1 MHNLEKNK
9 LLLENEYSF
18 NNRIFELKIM
28 NQADDKTENLPT
40 GNDYTKLGKL
50 VRDTLQEV
58 DDLFPPK
65 SESVF
70 ETSIAKIYISK
81 NKIQKIDPDWKF
93 DSSSTLYVF
102 EILRLLDA
110 LDTKEIP
117 DLQHNAKV
125 CQRLFYRNRLM
136 TQINPSWKL
145 DIDSIRNFLY
155 PALKNVEKP
164 DDSSKEENQSKEDL
178 GNS

>member
-1 MHNLEKNK
+1 M
-9 LLLENEYSF
+9 S
-18 NNRIFELKIM
+18 
-28 NQADDKTENLPT
+28 QADDNIESLPIDT
-40 GNDYTKLGKL
+40 DSIKLEKL
-50 VRDTLQEV
+50 VKDTLQAV

-65 SESVF
+65 SESSF
-70 ETSIAKIYISK
+70 EVSIAKFYTLK
-81 NKIQKIDPDWKF
+81 NEIQKTDSDWKF
-93 DSSSTLYVF
+93 DNSSTLYVF

-125 CQRLFYRNRLM
+125 CQRLFYRNSLM
-136 TQINPSWKL
+136 RQINPSWKL
-145 DIDSIRNFLY
+145 DIDNIRNFLY
-155 PALKNVEKP
+155 PALRNVEKP

>member
-1 MHNLEKNK
+1 M
-9 LLLENEYSF
+9 S
-18 NNRIFELKIM
+18 
-28 NQADDKTENLPT
+28 QADNNTENLT
-40 GNDYTKLGKL
+40 IDIDSIKLRKL

-65 SESVF
+65 SESSF
-70 ETSIAKIYISK
+70 EASIAKFYTLKSE
-81 NKIQKIDPDWKF
+81 IQRIDPDWKF

-125 CQRLFYRNRLM
+125 CQRLFYRNSLM
-136 TQINPSWKL
+136 RQINPSWKL
-145 DIDSIRNFLY
+145 DIDNIRNFLY
-155 PALKNVEKP
+155 PALRNVEKP
-164 DDSSKEENQSKEDL
+164 DDSYKEENQSKEDL